1 MKRRIASIFLAGA
14 GMVFAYSAQSSVI
27 ISEIMHHP
35 QSDNNAEQWF
45 ELYNTEDSSVDLSG
59 WVVSEGC
66 NFVFPAGTK
75 IGARDN
81 IVVDANTEIF
91 SSLYPEANS
100 VVGNWS
106 GSIGTHIRLTDALG
120 RTVDDVNFATDGDWA
135 QRRLGEVDNGHRGWE
150 WYCEHDG
157 LGKSLELVNRAFSN
171 EYALNWAD
179 STAA

>member
-81 IVVDANTEIF
+81 IVVAANTEISVHYILRQIQ
-91 SSLYPEANS
+91 SS
-100 VVGNWS
+100 
-106 GSIGTHIRLTDALG
+106 GTG
-120 RTVDDVNFATDGDWA
+120 PGV
-135 QRRLGEVDNGHRGWE
+135 
-150 WYCEHDG
+150 
-157 LGKSLELVNRAFSN
+157 SELISA
-171 EYALNWAD
+171 
-179 STAA
+179 